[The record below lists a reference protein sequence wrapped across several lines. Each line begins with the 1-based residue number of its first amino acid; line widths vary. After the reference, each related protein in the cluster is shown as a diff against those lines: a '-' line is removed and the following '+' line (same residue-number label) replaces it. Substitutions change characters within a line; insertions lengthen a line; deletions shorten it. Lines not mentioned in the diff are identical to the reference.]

1 MTTNYLPNTVIVK
14 VNETASQNDIAGL
27 QAAMGVIKV
36 TEVPLVSGLQIWQ
49 LSLENAPQMIS
60 AYGNDPRV
68 QYMELDHIIT
78 LPDVQTTSR
87 TKKENLA
94 TITPQTTTPNDP
106 DYPLLWGLNNTGQ
119 TGGKPDADID
129 APEAWNIQTGDPIV
143 VGVIDS
149 GVDYNHPDLAGNIWT
164 NLGEI
169 AGDGIDNDSNGYIDD
184 VRGWDFAFNDNDP
197 MDVDGHGTHVAGTIA
212 ATGNNSLGVIG
223 VAWNKAKIMPLRFL
237 DDSGS
242 GATSNAILAIDYA
255 TANGVKVTNN
265 SWGGLLPI
273 PNKAL
278 EDAIKAAGEQ
288 GALFVAAAGNESRNT
303 DLVPAYPASYDL
315 PNIISVAATDH
326 NDKLSYF
333 SNYGK
338 NSVDLAAPGSEIY
351 STLPGG
357 NYGFLSGTSMASP
370 HVAAAVALVWAKDPT
385 LTPAQVKN
393 RLLKTTDPITDPIAR
408 LIWKLDA
415 GRLNVANALAGSTS
429 NNNSNLGQIQ
439 LRIAATLSP
448 AASANSTETAKG
460 ETGKDPLTGGP
471 GADTLLLPFAQPSVS
486 AKDSLTDFGSE
497 KIDLVPQG
505 GAAIKAPSVFRHA
518 ANSTVPTLEKGVI
531 PVFTEANGALAGK
544 QALEINSDP
553 LRVAK
558 AGWMAD
564 IYRGIYDAK
573 QLGI

>member
-1 MTTNYLPNTVIVK
+1 MTTNYLPNSVIVK
-14 VNETASQNDIAGL
+14 VKETASQNDIAGL

-36 TEVPLVSGLQIWQ
+36 TEVQLVSGLQIWQ

-87 TKKENLA
+87 TKKEKLA

-255 TANGVKVTNN
+255 TAKRVKVTNN

-288 GALFVAAAGNESRNT
+288 GSLFVAAAGNESRNT

-333 SNYGK
+333 SNYGA
-338 NSVDLAAPGSEIY
+338 NTVDLAAPGSEIY
-351 STLPGG
+351 STTPGG
-357 NYGFLSGTSMASP
+357 NYDTYSGTSMASP

-385 LTPAQVKN
+385 LTPAQIKN

-429 NNNSNLGQIQ
+429 NNNSNLGQTQ

-505 GAAIKAPSVFRHA
+505 GAAIQAPSVFRHA

>member
-36 TEVPLVSGLQIWQ
+36 TEVQLVSGLQIWQ

-129 APEAWNIQTGDPIV
+129 APAAWNIQTGNPMV

-255 TANGVKVTNN
+255 TAKRVKVTNN

-448 AASANSTETAKG
+448 AASANLTETAEG
-460 ETGKDPLTGGP
+460 ETDEDPLTGGP